1 MVCRLRIA
9 RLKQGSGEVFVK
21 NWPGLPGLQER
32 QWFADGAKAIAPA
45 TVAVG
50 LWGFVT
56 GVAMVKA
63 GLTQYE
69 AIVMSLVVYA
79 GSAQLTALPLIMSGT
94 PVWLIFLAGM
104 MVNIRFVIFG
114 AAMFPYFRSLSW
126 PRRLWAGFFN
136 GDLVFVIFMKRFG
149 DDSVKGSSEQRWFYG
164 GAAVTTWFGWQLPSI
179 AGIFLGAAVP
189 ESWSLDFAATLALLA
204 IVVPLVTTRPMVIAV
219 TVASIVA
226 WFGQLLPLR
235 LGLVAA
241 VLAAVAAGVM
251 AEQYGTRRKSR

>member
-1 MVCRLRIA
+1 MFVQRWLNRLD
-9 RLKQGSGEVFVK
+9 QQ
-21 NWPGLPGLQER
+21 NR
-32 QWFADGAKAIAPA
+32 QWFADGARAIAPA

-69 AIVMSLVVYA
+69 ALVMSLVVYA
-79 GSAQLTALPLIMSGT
+79 GSAQLTALPLIMTGA

-136 GDLVFVIFMKRFG
+136 GDLHTGIICCVVSLRKLCFFRRTRAGREQHSTQKRK
-149 DDSVKGSSEQRWFYG
+149 DNREKH
-164 GAAVTTWFGWQLPSI
+164 P
-179 AGIFLGAAVP
+179 
-189 ESWSLDFAATLALLA
+189 
-204 IVVPLVTTRPMVIAV
+204 
-219 TVASIVA
+219 
-226 WFGQLLPLR
+226 
-235 LGLVAA
+235 
-241 VLAAVAAGVM
+241 
-251 AEQYGTRRKSR
+251 